1 MEIGCS
7 SFILEVD
14 SKSVIKTLDSEGES
28 FSPYGHIITA
38 TKKLTDTTRILFSH
52 VCRVDNSVARNLAKH
67 TRHVSGYLAWMENAL
82 PHFHA
87 VLFANSG

>member
-1 MEIGCS
+1 M
-7 SFILEVD
+7 
-14 SKSVIKTLDSEGES
+14 IKTLDSEGER
-28 FSPYGHIITA
+28 FSLYGHILTA
-38 TKKLTDTTRILFSH
+38 TKNLIDTTRILFSH
-52 VCRVDNSVARNLAKH
+52 VRRVDNSVARNLAKH